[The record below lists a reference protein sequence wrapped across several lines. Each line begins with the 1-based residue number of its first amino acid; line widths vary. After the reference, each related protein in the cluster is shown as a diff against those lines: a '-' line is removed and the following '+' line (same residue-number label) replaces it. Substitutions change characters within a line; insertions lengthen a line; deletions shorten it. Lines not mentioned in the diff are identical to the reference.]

1 MLRGVLR
8 SCLKAHDP
16 LGVLEDFHPVVLV
29 NLLLDFLLQTGLYCF
44 TTEEIN
50 SFEEIQEIGEAD
62 QD

>member
-1 MLRGVLR
+1 MLG
-8 SCLKAHDP
+8 CFLKAHDP
-16 LGVLEDFHPVVLV
+16 LCGLEDFHLVVLV
-29 NLLLDFLLQTGLYCF
+29 NLLFDFLVQTGLYCF